1 MPAFALAAG
10 EACALALM
18 RVSPLW
24 PLAAFLLAAAVLFGY
39 GYALRGWQLAVF
51 FLAGL
56 LAMLLCL
63 EARRRFLTET
73 VPSGV
78 PFEASFTVEGE
89 PRLAGE
95 DGARWTSF
103 ASSVSGVDV
112 RVLFQPA
119 PGDAPP
125 EVGDVWR
132 CAGWLEGG
140 RGGAGDFR
148 RRAFWVRG
156 RGTFARR
163 ERAADAAGWRARL
176 AAVRRD
182 LSRRVGIG
190 LDAARP
196 EIAGLNR
203 AILLGERAHL
213 PRATRRVFVDAGTM
227 HVFAVS
233 GLHVMIVAGVLR
245 FLLVLAFVPVRLTGL
260 ALVPLLWGYV
270 LVIGS
275 PPSALRAAA
284 MASVYFLAPLFWR
297 RSDGIVAWSLTFI
310 VFHIL
315 FPGNLLRVG
324 SLLSFAVMLG
334 ILLFLRWA
342 EPFASRTL
350 DFIGVTFAAW
360 AAGVPIAAVT
370 FGTVTPG
377 GILANLVLMPAAGVS
392 VGAGALGALTSYV
405 SPAVAAH
412 LNNAAALMTQAMVGL
427 SWAVGRLPGA
437 NFRTEPWSAWG
448 CAAWYATVVL
458 SLWLLRSV
466 FLRRR
471 AAL

>member
-1 MPAFALAAG
+1 
-10 EACALALM
+10 
-18 RVSPLW
+18 
-24 PLAAFLLAAAVLFGY
+24 
-39 GYALRGWQLAVF
+39 
-51 FLAGL
+51 
-56 LAMLLCL
+56 
-63 EARRRFLTET
+63 LTET

-334 ILLFLRWA
+334 ILLFLSAKRA
-342 EPFASRTL
+342 IHRASVRNNIVRYSAVNSANVEDYRL
-350 DFIGVTFAAW
+350 SCPNLLCYHKFNVGVRSYSHHNS
-360 AAGVPIAAVT
+360 VNSRLLICH
-370 FGTVTPG
+370 
-377 GILANLVLMPAAGVS
+377 VS
-392 VGAGALGALTSYV
+392 C
-405 SPAVAAH
+405 PAVKFKIEAIARR
-412 LNNAAALMTQAMVGL
+412 VY
-427 SWAVGRLPGA
+427 
-437 NFRTEPWSAWG
+437 RTG
-448 CAAWYATVVL
+448 
-458 SLWLLRSV
+458 
-466 FLRRR
+466 
-471 AAL
+471 